1 MQEYMDM
8 QKNKILKLKSE
19 LKSKEKQLKE
29 LDVKN

>member
-1 MQEYMDM
+1 MDM

-29 LDVKN
+29 LDAKN